1 MKPPLKTPYVA
12 AACRAPGL
20 VPALQGA
27 QCPRWDE
34 SLGHTRRGTPT
45 SQLTC
50 SPPALAPFCVSRKPP
65 EVTRPST
72 AAAGHGR
79 LLKSQLGKMKLLKK
93 SAPQPAPFPVL
104 SGLAAKK
111 PPWPSHLCGHPGPV
125 PATRNSAPSLSPRE
139 APDLLGAEGPET
151 RGPRVGTGPP
161 EIAEG
166 EPWGPL
172 APQPCPPRMKQVQTG
187 RGAGGAG
194 GWGWLRVPFPGF
206 SSKGMVPFHYP
217 RCPHTPPLLPRQ
229 VSTHG

>member
-1 MKPPLKTPYVA
+1 M
-12 AACRAPGL
+12 
-20 VPALQGA
+20 PALQGA

-65 EVTRPST
+65 E
-72 AAAGHGR
+72 AMGGC
-79 LLKSQLGKMKLLKK
+79 LSQLVKMKLLKK
-93 SAPQPAPFPVL
+93 SAPQLAPFRVL

-111 PPWPSHLCGHPGPV
+111 TPWPSPHLHHHPGPGLT
-125 PATRNSAPSLSPRE
+125 TRNSAPSLSPLE

-151 RGPRVGTGPP
+151 HGPRVGTGPP

-172 APQPCPPRMKQVQTG
+172 APPTLPSPHEAGAAREGG
-187 RGAGGAG
+187 RGGEVGAG
-194 GWGWLRVPFPGF
+194 SGSKCPSQAFLV
-206 SSKGMVPFHYP
+206 KGMCLFITPNAHILPHLCPGGLVPMAEKPEQAARTCF
-217 RCPHTPPLLPRQ
+217 R
-229 VSTHG
+229 GM